1 MAGKT
6 TKKESSS
13 AKKPSFLLST
23 DTLSG
28 YGLDLIFQTATEIGF
43 DGIDLAMRKNFD
55 AWHISYVQDLM
66 KKYDLPI
73 RVIQISRRVNIKE
86 MNQAVDLAKAVWA
99 NVITINSPD
108 IFNVKSYRFLTNH
121 LPAYKQHN
129 KEIKFSI
136 INPKDAS
143 IMGVIPRYYFSNIVQ
158 IIKKYTMY
166 LGLDIVNVEEEILE
180 DQFMRKMASFVP
192 YLSVVYLS
200 DVDKHGRTHLPL
212 GDGELKLPLL
222 LKKFKQFEYFNY
234 FSLKLDLEKTYLADI
249 DKVKLILKKCRTHY
263 KEYYEDVIIS

>member
-1 MAGKT
+1 MTWKEKQKT
-6 TKKESSS
+6 Q
-13 AKKPSFLLST
+13 ANKPAYLLST

-28 YGLDLIFQTATEIGF
+28 YGLDLIFQVASDMGY

-55 AWHISYVQDLM
+55 ARHISYVQDLM
-66 KKYDLPI
+66 QKYNLPI
-73 RVIQISRRVNIKE
+73 KVVQISRKVNIKE
-86 MNQAVDLAKAVWA
+86 MNQAVDLAKSVGA

-108 IFNVKSYRFLTNH
+108 IFNVKSYRFLTKH
-121 LPAYKQHN
+121 LPSYKQHN
-129 KEIKFSI
+129 KDLKFSI

-143 IMGVIPRYYFSNIVQ
+143 IMGVIPRYYFSNMVQ
-158 IIKKYTMY
+158 IIKKYSMY

-180 DQFMRKMASFVP
+180 DQFMRKMANFIP

-222 LKKFKQFEYFNY
+222 LKKFKQLEYFGY
-234 FSLKLDLEKTYLADI
+234 FSLKLELDKADLADI
-249 DKVKLILKKCRTHY
+249 DRIELILKKCRMHY
-263 KEYYEDVIIS
+263 KEYFEEVLLS